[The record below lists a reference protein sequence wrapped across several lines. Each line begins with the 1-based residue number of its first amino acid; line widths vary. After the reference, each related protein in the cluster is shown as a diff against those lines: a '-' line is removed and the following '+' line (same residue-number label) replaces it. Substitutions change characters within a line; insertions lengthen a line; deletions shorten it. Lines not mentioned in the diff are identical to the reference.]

1 MSNTKTTKKRVVVKL
16 QNMPEELQTAVRRQ
30 YPAGFTDAMIRIDKG
45 PGDFFYAV
53 MFETED
59 TSYLVKI
66 DVNVDGQI
74 EDDEDKDY
82 YNDDIKGADELAD
95 TPDSDDSEED
105 E

>member
-1 MSNTKTTKKRVVVKL
+1 MPTEKTTKKRVVTKL
-16 QNMPEELQTAVRRQ
+16 QNMSEELQEEVRKQ
-30 YPAGFTDAMIRIDKG
+30 YPHGFTDHMIRIDKG

-53 MFETED
+53 RFETED
-59 TSYLVKI
+59 TNYLVKI

-74 EDDEDKDY
+74 EEDEEKDY

-95 TPDSDDSEED
+95 RPDDESDESD